1 MQLPHKCSRFFKL
14 TLLLVVAASVVMS
27 TLPELKSSRGAVST
41 PEFLI
46 FNDKVKGCEF
56 LGLRDGVGGGVYGAP
71 WGLWEAS

>member
-1 MQLPHKCSRFFKL
+1 M
-14 TLLLVVAASVVMS
+14 VMS

-56 LGLRDGVGGGVYGAP
+56 LGLRDGMGGGVSRAP

>member
-1 MQLPHKCSRFFKL
+1 
-14 TLLLVVAASVVMS
+14 MS